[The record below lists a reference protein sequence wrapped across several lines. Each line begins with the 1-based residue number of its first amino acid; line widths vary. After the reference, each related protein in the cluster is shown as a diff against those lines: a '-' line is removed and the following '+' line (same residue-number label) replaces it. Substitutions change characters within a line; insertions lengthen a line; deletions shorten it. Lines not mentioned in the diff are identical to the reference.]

1 MEESDKQLS
10 IETRLVALEE
20 SLMHVEQLFKEL
32 NEVVCSI
39 QDRLDGHDRTLSDL
53 VEVSGQLED
62 GHAEKGTLEDDRP
75 PHY

>member
-10 IETRLVALEE
+10 IETRLTALEE
-20 SLMHVEQLFKEL
+20 SLMHVEKLFEEL
-32 NEVVCSI
+32 NEVACSI
-39 QDRLDGHDRTLSDL
+39 QNRLDENDRTLSHL

-62 GHAEKGTLEDDRP
+62 GHAEKRTPEDDRP